1 VTIVSYTSS
10 GVNKLKASLND
21 DAKVVIYDRHMFIIQ
36 ASDFHFWMKNSNNG
50 SITAVDYKNWRYDI
64 QHNDIY
70 PKDIQHTDTQHNVMT
85 SKMTLDAE
93 NHTVM
98 LGVIMLSVFVMS
110 AIMLNVIIY

>member
-1 VTIVSYTSS
+1 MTIVSYTSS